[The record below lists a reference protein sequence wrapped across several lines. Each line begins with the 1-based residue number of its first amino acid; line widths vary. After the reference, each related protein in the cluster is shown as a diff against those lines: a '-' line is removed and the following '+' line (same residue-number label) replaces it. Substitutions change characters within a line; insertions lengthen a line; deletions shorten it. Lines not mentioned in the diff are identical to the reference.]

1 MKMTIL
7 LFVFGLLAIGSFAQ
21 HSSLEDQAAQATAEL
36 TERYQLN
43 AEQATKMLYIQ
54 QTRLHNIASVA
65 ELEAS
70 DPQTYIK
77 KMKSIQSG
85 METSVQMLLDEEQ
98 VKVFY
103 NELIK
108 RRQRQADLA
117 RKMQDEGATPQ
128 QIELA
133 LVNME

>member
-1 MKMTIL
+1 
-7 LFVFGLLAIGSFAQ
+7 
-21 HSSLEDQAAQATAEL
+21 
-36 TERYQLN
+36 
-43 AEQATKMLYIQ
+43 
-54 QTRLHNIASVA
+54 
-65 ELEAS
+65 
-70 DPQTYIK
+70 
-77 KMKSIQSG
+77 
-85 METSVQMLLDEEQ
+85 MLLDEEQ